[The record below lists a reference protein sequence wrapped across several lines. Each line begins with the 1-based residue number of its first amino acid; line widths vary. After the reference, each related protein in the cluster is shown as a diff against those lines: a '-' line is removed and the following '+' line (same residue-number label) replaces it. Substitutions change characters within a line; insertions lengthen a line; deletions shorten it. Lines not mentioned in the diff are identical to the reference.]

1 MKKTILA
8 LAAATLVP
16 FAAGAF
22 TPESSA
28 PPPPTGSSPPPAA
41 TTPAPTRFEPKTTYG
56 DVARVLSSQ
65 PVYERAPQSR
75 RDCRMEG
82 TGYSAAAA
90 ELPPCGDPAPGGE
103 RIVAYDVT
111 YQYMGRDFRVRMP
124 FDPGEQMAV
133 NVEVRPPGANPRAG
147 YRIPQTRGPY

>member
-8 LAAATLVP
+8 LAAAGLVP
-16 FAAGAF
+16 LAAGAF

-28 PPPPTGSSPPPAA
+28 PPPPPGSSAPPAG
-41 TTPAPTRFEPKTTYG
+41 TTPAPTRFEPKTTFG

-65 PVYERAPQSR
+65 PVYERTPQSR
-75 RDCRMEG
+75 CRMEG
-82 TGYSAAAA
+82 TGYSSVST
-90 ELPPCGDPAPGGE
+90 EPAPCDDAAGGGE

-133 NVEVRPPGANPRAG
+133 NVEVRPPGQNPRSG